1 MSGLIRVWMTVFT
14 ITTEEGEEKTFPG
27 PHIFAF
33 DYNEAKY
40 EADLL
45 SSAAISVDKKITIE
59 IVGELNEPTQ
69 QPIVH

>member
-1 MSGLIRVWMTVFT
+1 MSSPVRVWMTVFT
-14 ITTEEGEEKTFPG
+14 IVNEEGVEKTFPG
-27 PHIFAF
+27 PHIFAY

-45 SSAAISVDKKITIE
+45 SSAAISVDKKIKVE
-59 IVGELNEPTQ
+59 IVGELNETTQ

>member
-1 MSGLIRVWMTVFT
+1 MTGFIRVWLTVFT
-14 ITTEEGEEKTFPG
+14 ITTENGEEKTFPG

-33 DYNEAKY
+33 NYNEAKY

-45 SSAAISVDKKITIE
+45 STAAISVDKKIKIE
-59 IVGELNEPTQ
+59 IVGELNEITQ